1 MMAAVNDPPDEPRP
15 RKYRSPKREQA
26 ALQTKR
32 RIRLAAESLFLRD
45 GYARTSMAA
54 IAVQAR
60 VAEKTV
66 YLAYP
71 SKGALLNDIIRA
83 AIRGGDGEVP
93 LAHSPSWRSMLNSA
107 SPDQLLERFAEENAS
122 LLERTARFL
131 ALGESAAT
139 TDPALA
145 TMRDYGHHATRE
157 DVFDVAAAV
166 HGKKAPAQ
174 HLDVQQTA
182 DIIFAFIANENPYL
196 RLTDECGWTRDE
208 YAELLKRMLTTLLR

>member
-1 MMAAVNDPPDEPRP
+1 MAAVNDPTDEPRP

-26 ALQTKR
+26 ALETKR
-32 RIRLAAESLFLRD
+32 RIRLAGETLFLRD
-45 GYARTSMAA
+45 GYVRTSMAA
-54 IAVQAR
+54 IAAQAR

-71 SKGALLNDIIRA
+71 TKAALLNDIIRIA
-83 AIRGGDGEVP
+83 VRGDDGAIP
-93 LAHSPSWRSMLNSA
+93 LAHRSSWRSMLNSTSA
-107 SPDQLLERFAEENAS
+107 GQLLERFAEENAS

-145 TMRDYGHHATRE
+145 TMRDHGHNATRQ
-157 DVFDVAAAV
+157 DILHVAAAL
-166 HGKKAPAQ
+166 HAKNALAP
-174 HLDVQQTA
+174 HLDVQQAA
-182 DIIFAFIANENPYL
+182 DIIFAFIANDNPYL

-208 YAELLKRMLTTLLR
+208 YAELLKRMLTTLLS

>member
-1 MMAAVNDPPDEPRP
+1 MVAVNDPPDEPRP

-26 ALQTKR
+26 ALETKR

-45 GYARTSMAA
+45 GYFRTSMAA

-66 YLAYP
+66 YLAYS
-71 SKGALLNDIIRA
+71 SKAALLNDIIRA
-83 AIRGGDGEVP
+83 AVRGGDGDVP
-93 LAHSPSWRSMLNSA
+93 LAHSPSWRSMLHSA
-107 SPDQLLERFAEENAS
+107 SPDQLLERFAEENAR

-145 TMRDYGHHATRE
+145 TMRDYGHTATRE

-166 HGKKAPAQ
+166 HAKAPAP
-174 HLDVQQTA
+174 HLDVQQAA

-196 RLTDECGWTRDE
+196 RLTDECGWTRDD